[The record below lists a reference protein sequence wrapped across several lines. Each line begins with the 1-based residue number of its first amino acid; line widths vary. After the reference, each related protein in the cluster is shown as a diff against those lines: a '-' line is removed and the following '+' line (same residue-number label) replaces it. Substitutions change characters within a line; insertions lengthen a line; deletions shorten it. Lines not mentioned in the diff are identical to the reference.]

1 MFRNMVRAMTF
12 RRVIVSLAAVWAL
25 SACSSGDTI
34 VALNVSATDSVPVV
48 DKLQVTFVQGS
59 RRHVLSFAPPT
70 EDPNGSADP
79 PASIKNSFFERLTL
93 PDGWAEEE
101 VSIQV
106 QAQDSDG
113 NALEPELS
121 DDTTVTLQPNGVVAA
136 YVSLDIPAEPPPPS
150 GEGGAGGG
158 GGGGGG
164 EPSVGGQG
172 GGQGG
177 EAAGGAPASGGAAS
191 AGEGGLGGA
200 AGAEAIVAGAGGA
213 L

>member
-70 EDPNGSADP
+70 EDPNGNADP
-79 PASIKNSFFERLTL
+79 PASIKNSFFERLIL

-113 NALEPELS
+113 DALDPALS
-121 DDTTVTLQPNGVVAA
+121 DDTTVTLRPNGVVAA

-158 GGGGGG
+158 GGG
-164 EPSVGGQG
+164 EPSV

-200 AGAEAIVAGAGGA
+200 AGAEAVAGAGGA